1 MSKSKAILVEGK
13 DDENVIYH
21 LLTEQQRET
30 VDIEVK
36 DNDDQLL
43 KSIFSELN
51 VSQRDTL
58 GVVMDGNNN
67 YSGRWQ
73 AISHRLNKVGI
84 KLGNT
89 PAPEGFISDAT
100 ATFMKE
106 NFKPIRIGIWIM
118 PDNQSNGEL
127 EDFIATMIP
136 ANDPVWPRSQNYI
149 DDIPQKDRDFKN
161 KKITRAKV
169 HAWLATREDPILM
182 GAAINAKY
190 LKTDGQMCL
199 DFQKWLTKLLS

>member
-13 DDENVIYH
+13 DDESVIYH

-30 VDIEVK
+30 VDIMSK

-73 AISHRLNKVGI
+73 AISQRFNEAGI
-84 KLGNT
+84 KLADI
-89 PAPEGFISDAT
+89 PDPKGFISNET
-100 ATFMKE
+100 ATFME
-106 NFKPIRIGIWIM
+106 VNFRPIRIGVWIM
-118 PDNQSNGEL
+118 PNNRSNGEL
-127 EDFIATMIP
+127 EDFIAKMIP
-136 ANDPVWPRSQNYI
+136 ESDPVWPRSQNYI
-149 DDIPQKDRDFKN
+149 DDIPQKDRDFKD
-161 KKITRAKV
+161 KKVIRAKV
-169 HAWLATREDPILM
+169 HAWLATREEPILM
-182 GAAINAKY
+182 GAAINAEY
-190 LKTDGQMCL
+190 LKKDGQLCL
-199 DFQKWLTKLLS
+199 DFQKWLTELLS

>member
-13 DDENVIYH
+13 DDESVIYH

-30 VDIEVK
+30 VDIMAK
-36 DNDDQLL
+36 DNDVQLL

-51 VSQRDTL
+51 VPKRDTL

-73 AISHRLNKVGI
+73 AISQRFNEAGI
-84 KLGNT
+84 KLADISN
-89 PAPEGFISDAT
+89 PKGFISDET
-100 ATFMKE
+100 ATFME
-106 NFKPIRIGIWIM
+106 VNFRPIRIGVWIM
-118 PDNQSNGEL
+118 PNNRSNGEL

-136 ANDPVWPRSQNYI
+136 KDDPVWPRSQNYI
-149 DDIPQKDRDFKN
+149 DDIPVEDRYFTN
-161 KKITRAKV
+161 KKVTRAKV
-169 HAWLATREDPILM
+169 HAWLATREEPILM

-190 LKTDGQMCL
+190 LKTDGQPCL

>member
-13 DDENVIYH
+13 DDESVIYH

-51 VSQRDTL
+51 VSKRDTL

-73 AISHRLNKVGI
+73 AISHRFNEAGI
-84 KLGNT
+84 KIGNT
-89 PAPEGFISDAT
+89 PDPGGFISDET
-100 ATFMKE
+100 ATFMEE

-118 PDNQSNGEL
+118 PNNQSNGEL

-136 ANDPVWPRSQNYI
+136 ANDPVWPHSKNYI
-149 DDIPQKDRDFKN
+149 DGIPLEDRHFTN
-161 KKITRAKV
+161 KKSTRAKV

-190 LKTDGQMCL
+190 LKTDGQLCL
-199 DFQKWLTKLLS
+199 DFKEWLKKLLS